1 MAHHQTQ
8 NYLQMINTS
17 LFSVFHD
24 VDIFANELNNDLHQ
38 INRWSFQRKM
48 GCNPDQSK
56 QAEEIIFIKNTK
68 KKISHSLFRFNNSIF
83 SQSPYQKHLSIFL
96 DAQLTFE
103 EYLEVITT
111 KVNKT
116 IVLIRKL

>member
-38 INRWSFQRKM
+38 INRWSFQWKM

-68 KKISHSLFRFNNSIF
+68 KKSLILCFVLI
-83 SQSPYQKHLSIFL
+83 
-96 DAQLTFE
+96 
-103 EYLEVITT
+103 
-111 KVNKT
+111 
-116 IVLIRKL
+116 IVLSHNPHIKNTSAYFLMLN